1 MTNDSLPDVVAPPL
15 APPLDDEQIAFVR
28 LMQLAVHTGD
38 YVEEWR
44 HLFQGAM
51 IRATTVRGR
60 KATLQCDKVQALV
73 DAGVLMPSHGGSFYL
88 TDAGRGI

>member
-15 APPLDDEQIAFVR
+15 VPSLDDDQIAFVR
-28 LMQLAVHTGD
+28 LMQFAIHNSD

-88 TDAGRGI
+88 TDAGRLV